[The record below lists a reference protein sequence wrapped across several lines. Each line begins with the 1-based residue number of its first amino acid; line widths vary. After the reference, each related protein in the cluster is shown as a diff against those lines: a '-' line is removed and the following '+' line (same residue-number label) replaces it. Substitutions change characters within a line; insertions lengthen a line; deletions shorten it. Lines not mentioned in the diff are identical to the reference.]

1 MKRKEVLFKKTTFLG
16 QIFIEFQYKTAQQIK
31 HLNETD
37 NRQKIMDKMKQN
49 FLLYSRMKEKKKSK
63 HYV

>member
-16 QIFIEFQYKTAQQIK
+16 QIFIEFQYKTTQQIK

-49 FLLYSRMKEKKKSK
+49 FLLYSCMKEKKKSK

>member
-16 QIFIEFQYKTAQQIK
+16 QIFIEFQYKTTQQIT

-49 FLLYSRMKEKKKSK
+49 FLLYSRTKEKKKSK

>member
-1 MKRKEVLFKKTTFLG
+1 MKRKEVLFKKTTYLG
-16 QIFIEFQYKTAQQIK
+16 HIFIEFQYKTTQQIK

>member
-1 MKRKEVLFKKTTFLG
+1 MKRKEVLFKKTRFLG
-16 QIFIEFQYKTAQQIK
+16 QIFIEFQYKTTQQIK

-37 NRQKIMDKMKQN
+37 NHQEIMDKMKQN
-49 FLLYSRMKEKKKSK
+49 FLLYSLIKEKKKSK

>member
-1 MKRKEVLFKKTTFLG
+1 MKRKEALFKKTTFLG
-16 QIFIEFQYKTAQQIK
+16 QIFIEFQCKTTQQIK